1 MKFNV
6 RKHKIGHVILCNIH
20 FLPYHLKEWEYIPDS
35 LGSSR
40 DSYHR
45 KRWPSWGN
53 LWEWEKKKGHT
64 LFIPLQRNDEDSE
77 LPGHTGYVVTLLPE
91 ADQLQIIATTDE
103 AAEAKE
109 ETLRSHTHEVCQT
122 FQPSATILR
131 KGDIR
136 PLTPNIPLSKMWI
149 FPEFKAYL
157 PLKPKP
163 LPVLY
168 LEHNGS
174 WGYSLMLEC
183 WDTGFNSHPH

>member
-1 MKFNV
+1 MLSFV
-6 RKHKIGHVILCNIH
+6 TSIFFPITWRSESTFQIPWD
-20 FLPYHLKEWEYIPDS
+20 LPETVTTENADPAEGIFE
-35 LGSSR
+35 
-40 DSYHR
+40 
-45 KRWPSWGN
+45 N
-53 LWEWEKKKGHT
+53 EKKKGHI

-91 ADQLQIIATTDE
+91 ADQLRIIATTDE

-131 KGDIR
+131 KGDVR
-136 PLTPNIPLSKMWI
+136 SLTPNIPLSKMWI